1 MSDRVPFRRTAP
13 CPAGAPRARPPPP
26 HGRRRGPAAGRAAR
40 RRQGRPAAGR
50 AARRPPARPPPPL
63 PAGPWLPALRSFSGA
78 TEPAASPRG
87 NPALRVPTGH
97 ARADTHTHP
106 HPHKGDERCPALPRS
121 KRLPLGGWKR
131 RCSQAARPQPFRTA
145 YGFPHRSC
153 TNPCASP
160 DKGRA
165 RGIAG
170 PGSPGPRRT
179 EDA

>member
-1 MSDRVPFRRTAP
+1 MPFRRTAS
-13 CPAGAPRARPPPP
+13 CSAGAPHARPPPAAGGDP
-26 HGRRRGPAAGRAAR
+26 RPAGPPAAGK
-40 RRQGRPAAGR
+40 

-63 PAGPWLPALRSFSGA
+63 PAGPWLPAHRSFSGA
-78 TEPAASPRG
+78 TEPAALPRG

-106 HPHKGDERCPALPRS
+106 HPHKGDERCPAFPRS
-121 KRLPLGGWKR
+121 KRLLLGGWKR
-131 RCSQAARPQPFRTA
+131 RCSHAARPQPFRTA
-145 YGFPHRSC
+145 YGFQDRSY
-153 TNPCASP
+153 TNPCSSP

-170 PGSPGPRRT
+170 PGLPGPRRT